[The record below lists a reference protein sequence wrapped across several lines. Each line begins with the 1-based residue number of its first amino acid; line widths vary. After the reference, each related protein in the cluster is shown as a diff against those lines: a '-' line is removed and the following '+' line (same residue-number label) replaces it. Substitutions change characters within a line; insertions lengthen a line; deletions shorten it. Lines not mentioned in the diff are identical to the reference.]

1 MKDRILM
8 PCVPLR
14 GLSIFPRTILHFDI
28 GREKSIKAL
37 EAAMNGDKLL
47 FVTSQKDENILIPTP
62 DDYYH
67 VGTVVKVKQMLKIQG
82 DAVRVLVDGQYRATI
97 EEIITEEPF
106 IQAEIEEAEIIP
118 ADSTELEVQAMMR
131 SVLYAFDEYIEL
143 NPAVKEEV
151 YDLISSIGE
160 PDIFADT
167 IAMQMDI
174 KTAAKQELLEAF
186 DVKTRL
192 EALNRIILEEN
203 HSFSLAKTT

>member
-1 MKDRILM
+1 M
-8 PCVPLR
+8 PCIPLR

-106 IQAEIEEAEIIP
+106 IQAEIE
-118 ADSTELEVQAMMR
+118 
-131 SVLYAFDEYIEL
+131 
-143 NPAVKEEV
+143 
-151 YDLISSIGE
+151 
-160 PDIFADT
+160 
-167 IAMQMDI
+167 
-174 KTAAKQELLEAF
+174 
-186 DVKTRL
+186 
-192 EALNRIILEEN
+192 
-203 HSFSLAKTT
+203 